1 MTDTARPTAEASPP
15 PSDLLLY
22 TRPGCHL
29 CDQARALV
37 LELLEERRARGLPTP
52 HLVERDITTDP
63 EWEREHF
70 TTIPVLE
77 LGGRR
82 LDLALSPAKVRRL
95 LDGP

>member
-15 PSDLLLY
+15 PSDLVLY

-29 CDQARALV
+29 CDDARRLV
-37 LELLEERRARGLPTP
+37 LELLEERAARGIPTP
-52 HLVERDITTDP
+52 HLVERDITANPD
-63 EWEREHF
+63 WERAYF

-77 LGGRR
+77 LDDRR

-95 LDGP
+95 LDGA